1 MRHYHKH
8 VYNIKYSQNFIKS
21 STLATKLVS
30 EMRLSKKDF
39 VIEIGP
45 GTGAL
50 TKNIVGRVSKFIG
63 VELDFKLFKDLVTN
77 FYSEEVDFVN
87 EDFLKYKLPE
97 TGDYKIV
104 GNIPFALTADII
116 RRILSWKNAPVDT
129 FLILQK
135 EAALRLVTKDYENF
149 FALQYK
155 PFFESKIIK
164 NIPSFEF
171 NPRPKVDSMLIRIKK
186 LDSPL
191 ISYDQRDEYTK
202 FVSFCFLYWKVNVK
216 SVLKKFFTLKQL
228 GIISREY
235 KINLDLKP
243 SQITF
248 EQWLILFE
256 LFQNLVAKEKKSIL
270 NTPKNSNF

>member
-21 STLATKLVS
+21 STLATKLVN
-30 EMRLSKKDF
+30 EMRLSKKDT

-50 TKNIVGRVSKFIG
+50 TKNIIGRVNKFIG
-63 VELDFKLFKDLVTN
+63 VELDFNLFKDLSAN
-77 FYSEEVDFVN
+77 FYSENVDFVN

-97 TGDYKIV
+97 SGDYKII

-116 RRILSWKNAPVDT
+116 RRILEWRNPPVDT
-129 FLILQK
+129 YLILQK
-135 EAALRLVTKDYENF
+135 EAALRLVTRDYENF

-171 NPRPKVDSMLIRIKK
+171 NPRPNVDSMLIRIKR
-186 LDSPL
+186 LSSPL
-191 ISYDQRDEYTK
+191 IPLEDKDEYTK

-216 SVLKKFFTLKQL
+216 SVLKRFFTHTQL
-228 GIISREY
+228 SIMAKEYGINFE
-235 KINLDLKP
+235 LKP

-248 EQWLILFE
+248 EQWLVLFNV
-256 LFQNLVAKEKKSIL
+256 FKTMVAKEKKMVL
-270 NTPKNSNF
+270 NTPRNS

>member
-21 STLATKLVS
+21 STLATKLVN
-30 EMRLSKKDF
+30 EMRLSKKDT

-50 TKNIVGRVSKFIG
+50 TKNIIGRVNKFIG
-63 VELDFKLFKDLVTN
+63 VELDFNLFKDLSAN
-77 FYSEEVDFVN
+77 FYSEEVNFVN

-97 TGDYKIV
+97 SGDYKII

-116 RRILSWKNAPVDT
+116 RRILEWRNPPVDT
-129 FLILQK
+129 YLILQK
-135 EAALRLVTKDYENF
+135 EAALRLVTRDYENF

-171 NPRPKVDSMLIRIKK
+171 NPRPNVDSMLIRIKK
-186 LDSPL
+186 LSSPL
-191 ISYDQRDEYTK
+191 IPLEDKDEYTK

-216 SVLKKFFTLKQL
+216 SVLKRFFTHTQL
-228 GIISREY
+228 SIMAKEY
-235 KINLDLKP
+235 KIDFELKP

-248 EQWLILFE
+248 DQWLVIFNV
-256 LFQNLVAKEKKSIL
+256 FKTMVAKEKKIVL
-270 NTPKNSNF
+270 NTPRNS